1 MPLQQDYFVRYA
13 LTKPKNNPQ
22 KIKLIYHQV
31 FRQNKYSNSLK
42 EDQKCKHSATQHSQS
57 SEHNKSYQT
66 CKEEGKSDP
75 YIGEK
80 KQLLEFI
87 AEMPRML
94 GISGKGFKM
103 TIINV

>member
-1 MPLQQDYFVRYA
+1 MQR
-13 LTKPKNNPQ
+13 
-22 KIKLIYHQV
+22 
-31 FRQNKYSNSLK
+31 RR
-42 EDQKCKHSATQHSQS
+42 
-57 SEHNKSYQT
+57 
-66 CKEEGKSDP
+66 KSDP